1 MWNYVRLDGAYY
13 LLDATFDD
21 PVGGSPTKDYFLKGS
36 ASSSEHR
43 PGGGFLQG
51 FQSNFTDPA
60 LSQNDYQPGQS
71 AASPAAENREEQK
84 KSCRVRYSGSAG
96 GSYEVAFGGSVGP
109 VDNGQSVEGGSV
121 VSVDKWGTKK
131 LAYPINY
138 KTEGEYF
145 VMNFE
150 ADGSAVKELE
160 RISDL
165 STEVLRRMIT
175 VKA

>member
-1 MWNYVRLDGAYY
+1 MKTYEMIYI
-13 LLDATFDD
+13 LDAT
-21 PVGGSPTKDYFLKGS
+21 
-36 ASSSEHR
+36 
-43 PGGGFLQG
+43 
-51 FQSNFTDPA
+51 
-60 LSQNDYQPGQS
+60 
-71 AASPAAENREEQK
+71 AAEEAREAISK
-84 KSCRVRYSGSAG
+84 KF
-96 GSYEVAFGGSVGP
+96 EEIVASK
-109 VDNGQSVEGGSV
+109 GGSV

-150 ADGSAVKELE
+150 ADGSTVKELE

-165 STEVLRRMIT
+165 SSEVLRRMIT